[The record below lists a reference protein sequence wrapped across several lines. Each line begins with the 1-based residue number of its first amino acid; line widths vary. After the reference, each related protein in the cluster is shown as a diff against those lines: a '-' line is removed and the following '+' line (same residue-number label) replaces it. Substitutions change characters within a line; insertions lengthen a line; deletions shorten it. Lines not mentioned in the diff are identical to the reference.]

1 MRMTID
7 NIIAMLTEIQLE
19 IEGEKV
25 DTEHLHYDDLER
37 AESYNAGIDNC
48 IDTIQ
53 VRIDKYKAE
62 SEEIIKW

>member
-1 MRMTID
+1 MD
-7 NIIAMLTEIQLE
+7 NIIDMLTEIQLE

-37 AESYNAGIDNC
+37 AESYNAVIDNC

-53 VRIDKYKAE
+53 VRIDKYMKE
-62 SEEIIKW
+62 GE